1 MCVCVY
7 EYMCVCVYEYKC
19 MCVCVYEYMCVC
31 VCVYEYKC
39 VHEYNCACENE
50 RVELEFIQVG
60 VNIHK
65 MINPSQMG

>member
-1 MCVCVY
+1 M
-7 EYMCVCVYEYKC
+7 
-19 MCVCVYEYMCVC
+19 C